1 MVAQTDLLLLCDQVE
16 NFELVQGG
24 AGLLVPDVVVD
35 HRLLAL
41 LCVRVPGVAEGGALA
56 VAVLRVRVGVG
67 EQAVSVDALV
77 GVLVVAGVHVEVPRH
92 DQVIRCNVMYE
103 ESLRE
108 AASSL
113 RSFFGDFRHL
123 S

>member
-16 NFELVQGG
+16 NLELVQGG
-24 AGLLVPDVVVD
+24 ASLLVPDVVVD

-41 LCVRVPGVAEGGALA
+41 LCVRVAGVAEGGALA

-77 GVLVVAGVHVEVPRH
+77 GVLVVPGVHVEVPRH
-92 DQVIRCNVMYE
+92 DQVIR
-103 ESLRE
+103 
-108 AASSL
+108 
-113 RSFFGDFRHL
+113 
-123 S
+123 

>member
-24 AGLLVPDVVVD
+24 ASWLVPDVVVD

-41 LCVRVPGVAEGGALA
+41 LCVRVPGVAEGGGLA

-77 GVLVVAGVHVEVPRH
+77 GVLVVPGVHVEVPRH
-92 DQVIRCNVMYE
+92 DQVIR
-103 ESLRE
+103 
-108 AASSL
+108 
-113 RSFFGDFRHL
+113 
-123 S
+123 

>member
-16 NFELVQGG
+16 NLELVQSG
-24 AGLLVPDVVVD
+24 ASWLVPDVVVD

-41 LCVRVPGVAEGGALA
+41 LCVRVAGVAEGGALA
-56 VAVLRVRVGVG
+56 VAVLRVWVGVG

-92 DQVIRCNVMYE
+92 DQVIR
-103 ESLRE
+103 
-108 AASSL
+108 
-113 RSFFGDFRHL
+113 
-123 S
+123 